1 MRRVSS
7 PFEKKKKQLLLCDM
21 IVRLV
26 TRLRSMRSPWTRN
39 DIRISINFFQVS
51 EQSEKGQT
59 S

>member
-7 PFEKKKKQLLLCDM
+7 LFEKKKKQLLLCDM